1 MIYPLFT
8 GKTVRRGFFY
18 IPAFY
23 QFLFYQLLL
32 RKASNLDY
40 AISLSEADEIVL
52 LRNMHVNFLT
62 NIEKPG

>member
-1 MIYPLFT
+1 VIYTLFT
-8 GKTVRRGFFY
+8 GKTVRRVFFY

-32 RKASNLDY
+32 RKASYMDY

-52 LRNMHVNFLT
+52 LRNMHVDFLT